1 MTRLAVLIFVQM
13 LPATLLTPAVRPL
26 FAGLH
31 GGAEGPMHAFM
42 SLNMIGAAFMA
53 PIVGHLSDRRAWRAG
68 LLGALAAADA
78 ILLALLPLPLPV
90 PAVLVLRTLEGG

>member
-42 SLNMIGAAFMA
+42 SLNMIGAAFISYSEHSK
-53 PIVGHLSDRRAWRAG
+53 PK
-68 LLGALAAADA
+68 
-78 ILLALLPLPLPV
+78 
-90 PAVLVLRTLEGG
+90 PAVAQPAVESAPQIPQ